1 MITLKTVPQKKKLK
15 IVKEVYQSTS
25 EKIIGFR
32 RSINKQ
38 WLTSDTWKAFD
49 ERAKLNDKILSTGS
63 SRLKEQTHKEY
74 AKKFKEVKK
83 RARVDKMNYLE
94 ERAEGAEKV
103 APRGDL
109 RTVYKITKE
118 LSGQYKQPPP
128 VNDKKGNIITTKR
141 EQAARWV
148 EHFKAVLNRPKN

>member
-1 MITLKTVPQKKKLK
+1 M
-15 IVKEVYQSTS
+15 YQSTR

-74 AKKFKEVKK
+74 AKKFKEVRK
-83 RARVDKMNYLE
+83 RARVDNMNYLE